1 METFSSFILNW
12 IPNNLAVV
20 GMFVVFL
27 FALATVIAD
36 ELGGINLASHH
47 LVRISLVR
55 IALPAS
61 FWSLF
66 FYALIPLFKNSGD
79 FGPSFLEYSLWMPI
93 LTGLFI
99 FVAGL
104 AMHLIFLP
112 SKERIWVKALY
123 WLTVGFFAV
132 VLVVLPVLAILT
144 SLSSDPNALVG
155 TGTAGARLA
164 SAATETASISPW
176 SWLNQRV
183 NSLISIFPG
192 VADEDERF
200 FVRGVLPFLMAFVIA
215 IYISL
220 DRFITELNLEP
231 QLKKLTSQDGV
242 ESAKSGRSV
251 FIQAVLPAVFV
262 VVLAGSIMF
271 LNFPLASL
279 GIFPGTLLGQVH
291 IATVMILG
299 LPVILF
305 VLSVADIVR
314 VCTRCVARVTL
325 GAASAVLVGRS
336 GDQDRNEHASHG
348 LLALLLL
355 FVTFSTFILEH
366 DQRFPGE
373 TFAIQRSAAALTG
386 AAKVLY
392 VTDEVV
398 AALGG
403 DIFDVYNLSVPG
415 VFNIPT
421 EFLTTD
427 PDLIQLGFDFSEVT
441 HQRQNFFLSLFVLAF
456 RTALVGALLVTILGG
471 SNLAKRNGSKS

>member
-1 METFSSFILNW
+1 MEFLSSFLLNW
-12 IPNNLAVV
+12 IPNNPAVV
-20 GMFVVFL
+20 GMFAVFL
-27 FALATVIAD
+27 LALVTVTLD
-36 ELGGINLASHH
+36 ELGRIDLANNHV
-47 LVRISLVR
+47 VRITLVR
-55 IALPAS
+55 IAFPAS

-99 FVAGL
+99 FLAGL

-112 SKERIWVKALY
+112 NKKRIWVKAAY
-123 WLTVGFFAV
+123 WLTGGFFMV
-132 VLVVLPVLAILT
+132 VLAVLPVLAILA
-144 SLSSDPNALVG
+144 SLSSDPNALAG
-155 TGTAGARLA
+155 TGTAGERLA
-164 SAATETASISPW
+164 FAASGAGSVSAW
-176 SWLNQRV
+176 SWLDHHV
-183 NSLISIFPG
+183 NNLISIFPDI
-192 VADEDERF
+192 ADEDERF

-231 QLKKLTSQDGV
+231 QLRRLTGQDT
-242 ESAKSGRSV
+242 AKDDNAGWSV
-251 FIQAVLPAVFV
+251 FFKAVLPAVFV
-262 VVLAGSIMF
+262 IAIAGSLIF
-271 LNFPLASL
+271 LNFPLGNLGLFPASWAML
-279 GIFPGTLLGQVH
+279 SQIHLATLLI
-291 IATVMILG
+291 IA
-299 LPVILF
+299 LPIVLF
-305 VLSVADIVR
+305 ILSVADIVR

-325 GAASAVLVGRS
+325 GAASVVLVGRS
-336 GDQDRNEHASHG
+336 GDQDRNEHTSHG
-348 LLALLLL
+348 LIALLLL
-355 FVTFSTFILEH
+355 FVTFTTFILEH

-403 DIFDVYNLSVPG
+403 DVFDVYHLSVPG

-421 EFLTTD
+421 ELLTTD

-471 SNLAKRNGSKS
+471 SGISNRKIL